1 MTSQRGKRGDPNFKQ
16 VTGLIPKALA
26 LRFKALCAGTERDM
40 SGVIEQLIVD
50 WVEKQEHPAPSDG
63 ILDPV
68 IFLKKLVNGTRPTD
82 AEIVEVARALDIQ
95 KESLFSFCDQLTAKT
110 KGEPDNDV

>member
-40 SGVIEQLIVD
+40 SGVIEQLVTD
-50 WVEKQEHPAPSDG
+50 WVEKQEHPTPLDG
-63 ILDPV
+63 VLDPV
-68 IFLKKLVNGTRPTD
+68 TFLKKLVNGTRPTD
-82 AEIVEVARALDIQ
+82 AEIVEMARTFDIRE
-95 KESLFSFCDQLTAKT
+95 ESLFSFCDRLVPEA
-110 KGEPDNDV
+110 KGEHNEG

>member
-26 LRFKALCAGTERDM
+26 LRFKALCAGTEQDM
-40 SGVIEQLIVD
+40 SGVIERLVAN
-50 WVEKQEHPAPSDG
+50 WVEEQEHPSE
-63 ILDPV
+63 LDRDV
-68 IFLKKLVNGTRPTD
+68 ASVTFLKKLVNGIRPTD
-82 AEIVEVARALDIQ
+82 AEIVEIAHTFDIRE
-95 KESLFSFCDQLTAKT
+95 ESLFSFCDRLVPET